1 MKTGLLAKVSIGAVL
16 TGIACSEAPSE
27 YTWKTISVTVS
38 AYNSVSWQ
46 TDSLHNIAAW
56 GDTLR
61 PGMKCIAVSGDLI
74 RKGLVYNTP
83 VKIEGLEGMYLVKD
97 RMHPRWRNKIDI
109 YMGTNVREARTWGRQ
124 KRAIQYPVKKD
135 SATNPQGE

>member
-1 MKTGLLAKVSIGAVL
+1 MKKGMSSRFSVALMLL
-16 TGIACSEAPSE
+16 GIACSEAPRA
-27 YTWKTISVTVS
+27 YTWKTIEVTVS

-56 GDTLR
+56 GDTLK
-61 PGMKCIAVSGDLI
+61 PGMKCIAVSQDLI

-83 VKIEGLEGMYLVKD
+83 VKIEGLKGMYLVKD
-97 RMHPRWRNKIDI
+97 RMHPRWHNKIDI

-135 SATNPQGE
+135 STTHPQGE